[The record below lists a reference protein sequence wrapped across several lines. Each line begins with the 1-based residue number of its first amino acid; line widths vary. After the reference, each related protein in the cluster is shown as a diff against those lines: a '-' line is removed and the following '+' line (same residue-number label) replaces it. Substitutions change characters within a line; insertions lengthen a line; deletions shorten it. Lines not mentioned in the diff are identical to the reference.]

1 MGYARVSLGRRAS
14 LLLVALAF
22 SLVWA
27 GSATAAGTDERFTM
41 PDGVEIA
48 TTTYYP
54 QGAAPEGGWPGL
66 LMLHGLGGKRQD
78 FAALA
83 DSYAANGYAVLT
95 FDARGHGE
103 SGGVVDVD
111 GPAEIQDVF
120 ILFERLRSR
129 PEVRDDRIG
138 GWGISYGGG
147 ALLRATGAGAPFAAL
162 QVYET
167 WSDLYSALLPQDL
180 AKSGVILGF
189 LSSISRPSPWLAQ
202 VRDAAVTS
210 SNLDALRTA
219 SHERSSLHLLSRV
232 FTPVYWAQG
241 KRDYA
246 FDIDQAARAFRVLAG
261 PKRLYVGNL
270 GHAPSTF
277 QADDFAYFEGR
288 GRAWFDRFLKG
299 LPNGIDTGPNVEVG
313 PTPFAAAGVRRFAG
327 LPRASSLVFR
337 AKKAKTIGAQGKAV
351 LSSPRLTRRI
361 DTFGS
366 ATVTLRLS
374 TAGRWPQLVAVLSA
388 RAPDGTETVLGT
400 GGVPTRSLG
409 RRPRSLTIRLSSWSA
424 PVQRGSRLR
433 LTLASTSLAQ
443 SASTPVYLLAPPNA
457 TAVTVRDVTW
467 RVPVLR

>member
-1 MGYARVSLGRRAS
+1 LGRRAS
-14 LLLVALAF
+14 FLLVALACA
-22 SLVWA
+22 LVWA
-27 GSATAAGTDERFTM
+27 GSATAAGVDERFTM
-41 PDGVEIA
+41 PDGVQIA
-48 TTTYYP
+48 ATTYYP
-54 QGAAPEGGWPGL
+54 DGAAPAGGWPGM

-78 FAALA
+78 LAALA
-83 DSYAANGYAVLT
+83 ESYRANGYAVLT
-95 FDARGHGE
+95 YDARGHGE

-111 GPAEIQDVF
+111 GPAEIQDLF

-147 ALLRATGAGAPFAAL
+147 AVLRAVGAGAPFAAA

-167 WSDLYSALLPQDL
+167 WSDLYSALLPQNL

-189 LSSISRPSPWLAQ
+189 LSSISRPSPWLAE

-277 QADDFAYFEGR
+277 ASDDSTYFLER
-288 GRAWFDRFLKG
+288 GRLWFDRFLKD
-299 LPNGIDTGPNVEVG
+299 LPNGIDTGPRVEVG
-313 PTPFAAAGVRRFAG
+313 STPFAAAHVRRFNALPPTNG
-327 LPRASSLVFR
+327 LAFTVKGPR
-337 AKKAKTIGAQGKAV
+337 TIGAQGKAV
-351 LSSPRLTRRI
+351 LTSPRLPRALN
-361 DTFGS
+361 TFGS
-366 ATVTLRLS
+366 PTVSLSAS
-374 TAGRWPQLVAVLSA
+374 TAGRWPHVVAVLSA
-388 RAPDGTETVLGT
+388 RRPDGSEIVLGT
-400 GGVPTRSLG
+400 GGVPTRSLS
-409 RRPRSLTIRLSSWSA
+409 RRPRRVTIRLSSWST
-424 PVQRGSRLR
+424 PVPRRSRLV
-433 LTLASTSLAQ
+433 LTLATTSLAQ
-443 SASTPVYLLAPPNA
+443 SPSTPVYLLAPPGA
-457 TAVTVRDVTW
+457 TRVTVRNVSW
-467 RVPVLR
+467 RIPVLR